1 MARLSQLDQW
11 RVRPYANK
19 INHCLVFLHAL
30 PFSRAYL
37 VGRARVLATTCLPPL
52 LPAACEHVRRPRERK
67 RVPYRRP
74 GAMGA
79 DVGGVSLAA
88 RHGQCGQAQKAN
100 SIRAEAEASYLN

>member
-1 MARLSQLDQW
+1 MPIRLTAVVCSYML
-11 RVRPYANK
+11 VRFFCPGT
-19 INHCLVFLHAL
+19 FLA
-30 PFSRAYL
+30 
-37 VGRARVLATTCLPPL
+37 GRVLATTCLPPL

-100 SIRAEAEASYLN
+100 SIRAEATYLN

>member
-1 MARLSQLDQW
+1 MPIRLNVVLCFYMPC
-11 RVRPYANK
+11 R
-19 INHCLVFLHAL
+19 
-30 PFSRAYL
+30 FSRAYL